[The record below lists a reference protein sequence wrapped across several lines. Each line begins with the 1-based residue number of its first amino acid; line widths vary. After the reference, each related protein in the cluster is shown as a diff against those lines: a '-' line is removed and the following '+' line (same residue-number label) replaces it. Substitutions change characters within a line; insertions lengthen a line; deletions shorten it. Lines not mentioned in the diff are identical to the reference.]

1 MNQKMSMFWSGVR
14 EEIPLLVMLFG
25 GLITFGMRF
34 SFIYLF
40 GRVPIPE
47 RLRRALHY
55 VPPAVLAAIIFP
67 EILVYQGQLAL
78 TLGNERLLAGV
89 VAVLIAGWTKN
100 TLITILAGM
109 TALLVLQLLRDAEI
123 LGIWTMG
130 AQG

>member
-109 TALLVLQLLRDAEI
+109 TALLMLQLLRDAEI

-130 AQG
+130 A